1 MWLIVA
7 HCDTLWV
14 ILVIAAHNVSPW
26 VIVFFSL
33 IVARYGSLRLT
44 VSHFVSSCLLLT
56 DVSSSWLIQFTLA
69 DCGSSRV
76 LIYLFIKVT
85 FKGDLYFET
94 HIYSIILRILHVFFN
109 STNFYLFFCYKVAC
123 QLFRCKKL
131 TLNLAKFLVTCY
143 LLQNHLLP
151 VVKTTRFSFLR
162 THSLLIGKITNY
174 LLQRITLCKIYS

>member
-94 HIYSIILRILHVFFN
+94 HIYSIILRILHVFLTAQI
-109 STNFYLFFCYKVAC
+109 SICFFVIKSLVSYFVAKSS
-123 QLFRCKKL
+123 R
-131 TLNLAKFLVTCY
+131 
-143 LLQNHLLP
+143 
-151 VVKTTRFSFLR
+151 
-162 THSLLIGKITNY
+162 
-174 LLQRITLCKIYS
+174 